1 MKCKVD
7 GCYARPFNKN
17 LCRNH
22 YYSWD
27 AQLPTTQ
34 PRQQKERNLRAT
46 PAAFRA
52 QSSLPYNGPCRCEQ
66 PNPQRIPMFNCYQCA
81 NCGMPL
87 ERINS

>member
-1 MKCKVD
+1 MTCSTP
-7 GCYARPFNKN
+7 GCYAKAFNRN

-22 YYSWD
+22 FYMWK
-27 AQLPTTQ
+27 AAIPATQ
-34 PRQQKERNLRAT
+34 PRQEKERNLRAT

-52 QSSLPYNGPCRCEQ
+52 RNDEPYIGPCRCEQ

-87 ERINS
+87 ERIAS